1 MSCIRTVAD
10 GYVSVQLIGIGHTMA
25 LASHSLELLTSEYSL
40 RHSPEAVFLVDER
53 LQVVE
58 SVLHV
63 EILSGPGGV
72 EPLGDLLETEPV
84 GHRHFLFLLQR
95 GKGILLVL
103 N

>member
-1 MSCIRTVAD
+1 MITPPS
-10 GYVSVQLIGIGHTMA
+10 A

-58 SVLHV
+58 SVLHI